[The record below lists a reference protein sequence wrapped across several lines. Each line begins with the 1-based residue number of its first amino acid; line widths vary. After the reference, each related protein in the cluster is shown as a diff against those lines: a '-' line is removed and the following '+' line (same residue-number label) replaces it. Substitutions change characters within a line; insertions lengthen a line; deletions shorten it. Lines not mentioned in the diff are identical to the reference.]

1 MRMYS
6 SIGRAGSFTAALLV
20 AACLE
25 TSAGQP
31 VAAPGQPAFR
41 AAVDVIEVAV
51 SVTGE
56 NGRPVLD
63 LTADDFEV
71 YEDGRRQ
78 PVVAFTRVE
87 APVEPFDAPVSH
99 PPPDAASSAPGERVG
114 RVYLLLLDDL
124 HTHVLRTEEVRA
136 IAREFIEN
144 TLFGNDLA
152 AVAMTS
158 GLGRNQH
165 FTNNRQ
171 RLLAA
176 VERFVGRYAPAGR
189 LRSWPADRSFGPPVV
204 AGLAGV
210 DRERE
215 RKARDA
221 RRMLRSVER
230 FAEWMGGLDTRRKA
244 MILIGQGIDY
254 DTRDL
259 FGDRNALALLDETL
273 RVAGAA
279 ARHNVTL
286 YAVDPRGLPTGR
298 RSAVRT
304 RVLVDET
311 SEATWRGKQSLRAL
325 AEETGGFAF
334 INSNQ
339 FGQAF
344 DRIVRE
350 QSTYFL
356 LGYRAPR
363 DAPDGRLHHI
373 RIAVDRP
380 GVTVN
385 ARRSYVHTRVPE
397 EPEDVTSRMSALL
410 DSPIPQSGLRLALT
424 GLPLRGDDASVR
436 PVVVTVRLEPPEA
449 GDGAPVV
456 DFVVAVIAADADG
469 AVLAGR
475 TVEVS
480 LPGEMRGHGLRV
492 LFRLD
497 LPGPGR
503 VHLRA
508 AVAES
513 LTGARGSVHHE
524 MEVPDLRSA
533 SISMSGL
540 AVNPDPVAPVPTV
553 IADPD
558 LMGAVPFA
566 PAARRVFDAGDTLEV
581 FAELHVDGPRRER
594 RLHLTRAISDSSG
607 QSVYQRRE
615 EILVE
620 GGTARYRTSL
630 PLQNLRPGAYVLS
643 VEASEEQGGS
653 RVGREVPFRVR

>member
-1 MRMYS
+1 MHMYS
-6 SIGRAGSFTAALLV
+6 SIVWAGSFTTAVVV
-20 AACLE
+20 AACLDA
-25 TSAGQP
+25 SAGQTVP
-31 VAAPGQPAFR
+31 APGQPTFR
-41 AAVDVIEVAV
+41 TTVDVIEVAV

-56 NGRPVLD
+56 NGQPVPD

-78 PVVAFTRVE
+78 PVVAFTRVDTP
-87 APVEPFDAPVSH
+87 AEPFDAPVSH
-99 PPPDAASSAPGERVG
+99 PPADAASSAPGERVG

-144 TLFGNDLA
+144 ALFGNDLA

-171 RLLAA
+171 RLLEA
-176 VERFVGRYAPAGR
+176 VGRFVGRHVPAGR
-189 LRSWPADRSFGPPVV
+189 LRSRPVDRSFGPP
-204 AGLAGV
+204 ALAGPV
-210 DRERE
+210 GVERERE
-215 RKARDA
+215 TKALQA

-230 FAEWMGGLDTRRKA
+230 FAEWMGGLDARRKA
-244 MILIGQGIDY
+244 MILLGQGIDY

-304 RVLVDET
+304 RVLVDEM

-339 FGQAF
+339 FSQAF

-373 RIAVDRP
+373 RIAVNRP

-385 ARRSYVHTRVPE
+385 ARRSYVHTRMPE
-397 EPEDVTSRMSALL
+397 EPDDITAQMSTLL
-410 DSPIPQSGLRLALT
+410 DSPLPQAGLRLALT
-424 GLPLRGDDASVR
+424 GLPLRGDDAGMQ
-436 PVVVTVRLEPPEA
+436 PLVVTVWLEPPGD
-449 GDGAPVV
+449 GDGAPAV
-456 DFVVAVIAADADG
+456 DFVVAVVVADADG
-469 AVLAGR
+469 AVRAGR
-475 TVEVS
+475 TVEVP
-480 LPGEMRGHGLRV
+480 LPGGMRGHGLRV

-508 AVAES
+508 AAAERP
-513 LTGARGSVHHE
+513 TGARGSVHHE
-524 MEVPDLRSA
+524 MQVPDLRSA

-553 IADPD
+553 VADPD
-558 LMGAVPFA
+558 LMGAVPFP
-566 PAARRVFDAGDTLEV
+566 PAARRAFDAGDTLEV
-581 FAELHVDGPRRER
+581 FAELYVNGPRMER
-594 RLHLTRAISDSSG
+594 QLHVTRAISDASG
-607 QSVYQRRE
+607 QSVFRRRE

-630 PLQNLRPGAYVLS
+630 PLRNLRPGAYVLS
-643 VEASEEQGGS
+643 VEASEEESGS
-653 RVGREVPFRVR
+653 RVGRAVPFRVR